1 MNEAFLHYVWQFQ
14 YFDKKELSTTTGEPI
29 LIRKP
34 GFLNSDAGPDFSN
47 ASVAIDGIDWA
58 GTVEVHT
65 QSSGWYE
72 HRHDSDAAYENVV
85 LHVVWEEDQPVHR
98 KDGSRLPTLQLKGK
112 VATELIRQYEKLIH
126 HAGVIPCAPFFPKS
140 ESVIKLN
147 MVEKAL
153 MKRLEQKSAQVNTVL
168 NQNKGDWEE
177 TAYQLLAASFGFKVN
192 KEPFMQLASAL
203 PYKIIQ
209 KHQHDA
215 RQAEALLFGQAGF
228 LVTKTKDEY
237 VTQLQAVW
245 KFLSKKYFNGEPSLN
260 AAQWKFL
267 RLRPANFPSLR
278 LAQFAALLV
287 KHTSLFGTL
296 TKAENVRDLR
306 TFFEIA
312 PSEYWRKHYRFGKK
326 SKNELHRL
334 GEASANLVIINTV
347 IPLLVAYGKSIDQ
360 WSLVDRA
367 VKFLHDIPHEKNKIV
382 NIFRQLGYQPR
393 SAFDSQGLMEL
404 YQQYCQRRQCLNC
417 HIGASIL
424 KPTVA

>member
-85 LHVVWEEDQPVHR
+85 LHVVWKEDQPVHR

-209 KHQHDA
+209 KHRHDA

-296 TKAENVRDLR
+296 T
-306 TFFEIA
+306 
-312 PSEYWRKHYRFGKK
+312 
-326 SKNELHRL
+326 
-334 GEASANLVIINTV
+334 
-347 IPLLVAYGKSIDQ
+347 
-360 WSLVDRA
+360 
-367 VKFLHDIPHEKNKIV
+367 
-382 NIFRQLGYQPR
+382 
-393 SAFDSQGLMEL
+393 
-404 YQQYCQRRQCLNC
+404 
-417 HIGASIL
+417 
-424 KPTVA
+424 